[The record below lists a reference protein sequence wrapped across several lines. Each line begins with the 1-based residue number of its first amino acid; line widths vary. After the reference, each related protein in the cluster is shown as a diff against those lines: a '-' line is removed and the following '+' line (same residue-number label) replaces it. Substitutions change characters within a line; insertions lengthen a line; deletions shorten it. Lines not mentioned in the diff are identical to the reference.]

1 MANSCSPGVLAS
13 TWGQKRVLTAGF
25 HRKGLSILESIIC
38 EFVGPSQTGWIFCS
52 DLLWNKSIVIKKAS
66 CSASAHSDIHGQ
78 SPWPSSHP
86 DPKHL
91 YNPIS
96 ATAHYNKPMACTK
109 LDKLPKEPQQ
119 CRPWQRFLFG
129 TRIPLSQKSR
139 RKPISMIYLLQN
151 V

>member
-38 EFVGPSQTGWIFCS
+38 EFVGPSQTGWISALIYFETNS
-52 DLLWNKSIVIKKAS
+52 LSSKGILLSIRTFRYSRPIAMTLFS
-66 CSASAHSDIHGQ
+66 S
-78 SPWPSSHP
+78 WPQ
-86 DPKHL
+86 
-91 YNPIS
+91 IS